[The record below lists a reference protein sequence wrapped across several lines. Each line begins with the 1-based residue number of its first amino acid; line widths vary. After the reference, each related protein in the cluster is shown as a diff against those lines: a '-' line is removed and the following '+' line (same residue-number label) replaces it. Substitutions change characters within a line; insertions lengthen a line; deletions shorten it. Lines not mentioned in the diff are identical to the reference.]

1 LSVDHLFTLHA
12 QSAGRLEK
20 QQLACRETP
29 GFLERRGETMIQ
41 FNRNKLLAAL
51 LVCGAFS
58 APAAFADI
66 KIGFNVP
73 LTGFAASDGKSAL
86 EGAKLAVAQANAKGG
101 VAGQKL
107 DLVVYDDQ
115 GIAKEAV
122 PVATKLVEKD
132 QVIGAVSG
140 SYSGSTRAA
149 ASIFQQ
155 AKVPYV
161 VAYAIHPDITLAGDY
176 MFRVSAMG
184 EVQGRAGAKLV
195 QTLGKKNAVLITL
208 KNDFGQA
215 LGSGF
220 KEAAP
225 KLGIKIL
232 NEYEYGMAD
241 RQFGALISKVKSD
254 NPEIIYASGYFF
266 NAGPLVSQL
275 RAAGVTVP
283 VIGQEGYDSDK
294 FIEIA
299 GPASEGTFITTS
311 LDRDSKSPVTQ
322 AFIAD
327 FKKSASF
334 NSDMVAAS
342 AYTATSV
349 LIEGLK
355 KTEGKGGEALKNALA
370 AGSYDTPIGKL
381 TFNDLHEVKKD
392 VQVQI
397 VKDKAF
403 HHYGVISDPVL
414 LAPPTKAGK

>member
-1 LSVDHLFTLHA
+1 
-12 QSAGRLEK
+12 
-20 QQLACRETP
+20 
-29 GFLERRGETMIQ
+29 MIQ
-41 FNRNKLLAAL
+41 FTRKKMVAAL
-51 LVCGAFS
+51 LLCGAV
-58 APAAFADI
+58 ATPAAFADI

-107 DLVVYDDQ
+107 ELVVYDDQ
-115 GIAKEAV
+115 GVAKEAV

-132 QVIGAVSG
+132 KVVGAVSG

-155 AKVPYV
+155 AQVPYV

-195 QTLGKKNAVLITL
+195 EKLGKKSAVLITL

-215 LGSGF
+215 LAAGF
-220 KEAAP
+220 KDAAP
-225 KLGIKIL
+225 KLGVKIV

-241 RQFGALISKVKSD
+241 RQFGALVSKVKAD
-254 NPEIIYASGYFF
+254 NPEIIYASGYYF

-275 RAAGVTVP
+275 RAAGVTAP

-299 GPASEGTFITTS
+299 GPAAEGTFVTTS
-311 LDRDSKSPVTQ
+311 LDRDSQSPVTQ

-327 FKKSASF
+327 FKKSAGF

-342 AYTATSV
+342 AYTATEV

-370 AGSYDTPIGKL
+370 AGTYDTPIGKL
-381 TFNDLHEVKKD
+381 SFNDLHEVKKD

-403 HHYGVISDPVL
+403 HRHSIISDPVL
-414 LAPPTKAGK
+414 LAPPTKSGK